1 MRLRTATAIASLLA
15 AGVVPLTLAAPA
27 HAVGAAAPYDFDGDG
42 RRDLAIGAPGATVGG
57 NAKAGAVSVVYGTS
71 TGPGTSAYKLLT
83 QNTSGVPGSAE
94 AGDAFGSA
102 LASADLNTDGYADL
116 LVGAPGEDTGT
127 DTDGGTVVIVWGGA
141 SGLSGART
149 LVDHNPDEAD
159 RYGQALTTG
168 DFDGDGDT
176 DVAVGGTGKFD
187 LALVE
192 GPFARTGDFTGGL
205 STALAYAPQ
214 PFDATYGVAYLS
226 AGDVQN
232 DGTDSLVIHGRA
244 QGTDDA
250 LTAVGNGDYGHWLEY
265 VPGGQV
271 SSVGDVNG
279 DGHADIVVGN
289 SREISADP
297 AGALGGRVTVVYGQA
312 VTDAVDDSTGKEVA
326 YTQATSGVPGTAK
339 AGDAFGAGVS
349 LGDVN
354 GDGFADLA
362 VGSPGESSAA
372 GAVTVLYGSA
382 NGLTTASAASLT
394 QSTSGV
400 PGSSESG
407 DRFGARVVLS
417 DTTKDGK
424 ADLAAAGTGENAG
437 DGAIWWLKSATASG
451 AKSFGPSTVGVS
463 TAGAPALG
471 SALGG

>member
-1 MRLRTATAIASLLA
+1 
-15 AGVVPLTLAAPA
+15 
-27 HAVGAAAPYDFDGDG
+27 
-42 RRDLAIGAPGATVGG
+42 
-57 NAKAGAVSVVYGTS
+57 
-71 TGPGTSAYKLLT
+71 
-83 QNTSGVPGSAE
+83 
-94 AGDAFGSA
+94 
-102 LASADLNTDGYADL
+102 
-116 LVGAPGEDTGT
+116 
-127 DTDGGTVVIVWGGA
+127 
-141 SGLSGART
+141 
-149 LVDHNPDEAD
+149 
-159 RYGQALTTG
+159 
-168 DFDGDGDT
+168 
-176 DVAVGGTGKFD
+176 
-187 LALVE
+187 
-192 GPFARTGDFTGGL
+192 
-205 STALAYAPQ
+205 
-214 PFDATYGVAYLS
+214 
-226 AGDVQN
+226 
-232 DGTDSLVIHGRA
+232 
-244 QGTDDA
+244 
-250 LTAVGNGDYGHWLEY
+250 
-265 VPGGQV
+265 
-271 SSVGDVNG
+271 
-279 DGHADIVVGN
+279 
-289 SREISADP
+289 
-297 AGALGGRVTVVYGQA
+297 VVYGQA